1 MLLQRVIHKKSVYGC
16 KQYGRKNGGYGSME
30 KKERKQNVSVN
41 KNVLSQ
47 SEQLN
52 KIVKSTYIAVGLGG
66 ILLIAFMIMNIVSFK
81 ASREQLESTMFLNQY
96 RLGSKQLTASVQSYA
111 VTGEKEYYDAYMK
124 ELEEDKNRDIA
135 WAGLQDNNI
144 TDEEWAEMKAIASM
158 SNELVPLEK
167 EAMNQASQ
175 GNLIEAMTAV
185 FGEEY
190 ESQVY
195 SINEKTNISINAIQE
210 RLQKAQ
216 NRLTIM
222 MYSCAVVFVLS
233 FIYIVSMI
241 AKTIRFARTELLEP
255 IVMVSEQITELA
267 QGHFDIDV
275 GNRSDDGTEVG
286 KMIGALLFMK
296 QNFINMVTEIA
307 DMLGEMGTGNYTVQ
321 AKQEYV
327 GEFIK
332 IKDSL
337 GKIVEDTKG
346 MLRMIR
352 TTAKEID
359 SGSEQ
364 LSKASLDLA
373 EGSTIQSAQVAEVV
387 EMVNVMATSMEA
399 KAQSAQEAVQISI
412 TSEQNLLNGNQKMQ
426 ELKVAISE
434 IEKCSNEIE
443 TIIST
448 IEDIASQTNLLS
460 LNAAIEAARAG
471 EAGRGFA
478 VVAEQVKKLA
488 EESANAAGETKKLI
502 ETTVQAVKKG
512 IIYADVTAASMNEVM
527 EGAKQSTEMMEQ
539 MAVDLQEEANN
550 IYKIDEHVNRVAEV
564 VDNNSATS
572 EETAAVSHQ
581 QTAQVA
587 TMVQMLEQFI
597 IE

>member
-1 MLLQRVIHKKSVYGC
+1 
-16 KQYGRKNGGYGSME
+16 
-30 KKERKQNVSVN
+30 
-41 KNVLSQ
+41 
-47 SEQLN
+47 
-52 KIVKSTYIAVGLGG
+52 
-66 ILLIAFMIMNIVSFK
+66 
-81 ASREQLESTMFLNQY
+81 
-96 RLGSKQLTASVQSYA
+96 
-111 VTGEKEYYDAYMK
+111 
-124 ELEEDKNRDIA
+124 
-135 WAGLQDNNI
+135 
-144 TDEEWAEMKAIASM
+144 
-158 SNELVPLEK
+158 
-167 EAMNQASQ
+167 
-175 GNLIEAMTAV
+175 
-185 FGEEY
+185 
-190 ESQVY
+190 
-195 SINEKTNISINAIQE
+195 
-210 RLQKAQ
+210 
-216 NRLTIM
+216 M
-222 MYSCAVVFVLS
+222 MYSCSVVFVLS